1 MKCIIAGKPVSLL
14 FIGLSIVLLSCEKVL
29 DMSPPENGAVAVFD
43 EMWQEMDRRYSLFGI
58 KQVDWDAEYLKYR
71 DRITAGMPD
80 NELFQIMSEMQQT
93 LKDGH
98 VALISGVDTSGYDSF
113 YSLYPTNFN
122 YRNIQANYLGSD
134 YKTSGPFVYKIVD
147 NIGYVHYSSF
157 NSTYTDIELEKMI
170 EDISVTKG
178 LILDIRS
185 NTGGSSLNVDR
196 LAKCFITDRKLVKY
210 EKRKSGP
217 GHLDFSDPVPYYL
230 HPGKLIYSKPVIVLT
245 NRTCFSAC
253 NDFVLYLS
261 ALPNVQLYG
270 DQTGGGGSIPNNYI
284 LANGW
289 KIQYSSTITLSP
301 EKESIE
307 NGIQPDVRITISGLD
322 ESRGIDPI
330 IDRSFLALK

>member
-1 MKCIIAGKPVSLL
+1 MKCKIKGKRVLVL
-14 FIGLSIVLLSCEKVL
+14 FIGLFTGLVSCEKIL
-29 DMSPPENGAVAVFD
+29 DISPPDSSAVAVFD
-43 EMWQEMDRRYSLFGI
+43 EMWQEMDRRYSLFAI
-58 KQVDWDAEYLKYR
+58 KQVDWGAEYVKYR
-71 DRITAGMPD
+71 DRISEGMPD
-80 NELFQIMSEMQQT
+80 ALLFDIMAEMQES

-113 YSLYPTNFN
+113 YSLYPVNFN
-122 YRNIQANYLGSD
+122 YSNIQANYLGTD

-147 NIGYVHYSSF
+147 NIGYVYYSSF
-157 NSTYTDIELEKMI
+157 NSTFTDIELEKLI
-170 EDISVTKG
+170 QDISPTKG

-185 NTGGSSLNVDR
+185 NTGGSSSNVDR
-196 LAKCFITDRKLVKY
+196 LAQCFLADRKLVKY

-217 GHLDFSDPVPYYL
+217 GHMDFSDPVPYYL
-230 HPGKLIYSKPVIVLT
+230 QPGILNYNKPVIVLT

-253 NDFVLYLS
+253 NDFALYLS
-261 ALPNVQLYG
+261 ELPNVQLYG
-270 DQTGGGGSIPNNYI
+270 DQTGGGGAIPNNYI

-301 EKESIE
+301 VKESIE
-307 NGIQPDVRITISGLD
+307 NGIQPDVRIIISGLD